1 MEQLGPRPHTVV
13 SPTSDTGQCGGR
25 LTVSLLAQRTLS
37 RNLVSHS
44 PGAQGP
50 EMKVLAGRLLQG
62 LQSSLSCLLQSWGPR
77 PPLAHGCPNSSLCLH
92 PHRAVLTCLP
102 SFSKDTSPLSLA
114 TPHSRMGASQV
125 ALVVKNL
132 PAKARD
138 ARDAG
143 LIPGS
148 GRSPGGGNG
157 NPLQY
162 SCLENP
168 MD

>member
-1 MEQLGPRPHTVV
+1 MV
-13 SPTSDTGQCGGR
+13 SPTSDTGQHGER
-25 LTVSLLAQRTLS
+25 LTVSLLARRTLR
-37 RNLVSHS
+37 RNLSSHS
-44 PGAQGP
+44 SGAQGP

-62 LQSSLSCLLQSWGPR
+62 LQRSLSCLLQSWGPR
-77 PPLAHGCPNSSLCLH
+77 PSLARGCCTPVSASALTG
-92 PHRAVLTCLP
+92 PVLTCLP
-102 SFSKDTSPLSLA
+102 SFSNDASPLSLA
-114 TPHSRMGASQV
+114 APHSRVGASQL
-125 ALVVKNL
+125 APVVKNP

-138 ARDAG
+138 VRDAG
-143 LIPGS
+143 PIPGS